1 MGDQVIGGRCVL
13 AERDSIQAFAFR
25 NMLFIRAKGE
35 KPSPC
40 HTVRIE
46 RNLLTVEPPQFVL
59 QVCST
64 LRFCPQ
70 VVTPYDVTKSF
81 PAVAADEIVVHHA
94 GGFDTVPVVEIQ
106 MPRPN
111 ERDTLVGGGTGG
123 TGGDEA
129 TGRSSNLSFDEA
141 FADALENLGPL
152 QDPHPDQM
160 DVVVVTEIRGEFG
173 GIANL
178 HDLVVTIRRE

>member
-1 MGDQVIGGRCVL
+1 MGDQVIGDRCKL

-25 NMLFIRAKGE
+25 NMLFIRAKGK

-46 RNLLTVEPPQFVL
+46 RNLLTVEPPGFVL
-59 QVCST
+59 QVCRT
-64 LRFCPQ
+64 GGFCPQ
-70 VVTPYDVTKSF
+70 VVTPYDVTKPF
-81 PAVAADEIVVHHA
+81 RGVAADEIVVHHA
-94 GGFDTVPVVEIQ
+94 GGFDTVPVVEVHL
-106 MPRPN
+106 PSPH
-111 ERDTLVGGGTGG
+111 ERDTLVAGG

-173 GIANL
+173 GIAGL